1 MSVSD
6 SAAKPPGQPGYSA
19 FISYATEADRETA
32 FRIVEHLEAFGL
44 KCWIA
49 PRNVRAGKQYAGE
62 IVRGIG
68 TSRCFLLLLSQASN
82 SSKFVRREVEQAD
95 RKDKPIYAV
104 RIQEVD
110 PSDDLQLFLSE
121 IHWIDAWKGD
131 LAAHIKPLGE
141 LLREEERLAEGPS
154 ETKGEARTAKPEQPG
169 VSPVAKPAPK
179 SRKQAALLTR
189 EPKEAAAPRHT
200 TSLAAKWW
208 LFAVRGALAL
218 AVGGALIP
226 DGQYPVMAS
235 SLVITASLLATY
247 LMADG
252 LLALATGIKWGNA
265 PWRFAFI
272 AEGLLAIIGAA
283 SLLSAGYEPTRVAL
297 FFVAIAA
304 ARVLAALSLDARDG
318 RWSLLTSAACLFGFA
333 FVFVAA
339 FMGADHMVWGSTYLT
354 TWGLLLFAVGAAFL
368 FVAFHLGVRRRELLT
383 ADGLMQMRGA
393 TAALARIAPAFSAAG
408 TVLIAAGLPFLL
420 WWLLPASPAWA
431 VFGTPFAAM
440 AAIAVGILLY
450 GALALVSGLRMDR
463 ASRLRLPFILY
474 GAASAP
480 LGASTF
486 TDLFSEL
493 EATFT
498 PSEVL
503 FIMDSLDRFFGSW
516 GLWALV
522 TGALL
527 LALASAIDDGKFR
540 LAGAGVALLAVGF
553 FLVLAALDFTAQ
565 ESMFLFWMGT
575 VTIIAGVIHIL
586 FASTLRTYEAT
597 AGVRLTPEPR
607 VATDG

>member
-218 AVGGALIP
+218 AVGGALIS

-304 ARVLAALSLDARDG
+304 ARVVAALSLDARDG

-339 FMGADHMVWGSTYLT
+339 FMGADHMVWGSNYLT

-393 TAALARIAPAFSAAG
+393 TAALARIAPAFFAAG

-450 GALALVSGLRMDR
+450 GALALVSGPRMDR
-463 ASRLRLPFILY
+463 PRGSDCRSSCTVQQAPCSAPPLSPTCLANWKRPSPRPKFFSSWTRSTASLGHGDSGRLSLARCCWPWPRRSTTASSASRGRASLCWRSVSSWSWLPWI
-474 GAASAP
+474 S
-480 LGASTF
+480 
-486 TDLFSEL
+486 
-493 EATFT
+493 
-498 PSEVL
+498 
-503 FIMDSLDRFFGSW
+503 
-516 GLWALV
+516 
-522 TGALL
+522 
-527 LALASAIDDGKFR
+527 
-540 LAGAGVALLAVGF
+540 
-553 FLVLAALDFTAQ
+553 
-565 ESMFLFWMGT
+565 
-575 VTIIAGVIHIL
+575 
-586 FASTLRTYEAT
+586 
-597 AGVRLTPEPR
+597 PR
-607 VATDG
+607 KKACSCSGWERSRSSPV